1 MEVCWAER
9 LCQRLRSSEQPV
21 SVLFRLKGDA
31 RWLDSCTVIDVCR
44 DSSNSIS
51 TLFCPHAHELRRIQ
65 EELSRRRKSKS
76 FSHTQRKHQNI
87 ISRKPLRDDDNMSLI
102 AKNYRVNGAHKCGTS
117 ADEKLSGLVRSI
129 RGGKADSCGPKTS
142 HSSSNE
148 RHKFL
153 SILKSDTASEGENH
167 RSIDF
172 IHESNA

>member
-1 MEVCWAER
+1 MHAGSIHVPLLMFAEIPATR
-9 LCQRLRSSEQPV
+9 
-21 SVLFRLKGDA
+21 FRRCYVRMHMNYGRYRK
-31 RWLDSCTVIDVCR
+31 
-44 DSSNSIS
+44 
-51 TLFCPHAHELRRIQ
+51 
-65 EELSRRRKSKS
+65 ELSRRRKSKS

-87 ISRKPLRDDDNMSLI
+87 MSRKPLRDDDNMSLI

-142 HSSSNE
+142 HSSSSE

-153 SILKSDTASEGENH
+153 SILKSDTASEGEKH